1 MTEVIQDFVVML
13 VSQVLMVPPDVQ
25 VYQASQVFQVNK
37 APKAL
42 GASQDNK
49 VSNKQCYLRENFNRT
64 TRISRRRW
72 TAR

>member
-1 MTEVIQDFVVML
+1 MIEVIQDFVVML

-42 GASQDNK
+42 AASQDNK
-49 VSNKQCYLRENFNRT
+49 VSNK
-64 TRISRRRW
+64 
-72 TAR
+72 